1 MMALK
6 HLCCISFALFF
17 LGTGC
22 AFMGRGE
29 VSEIVY
35 HDLSTLKEEQ
45 VVSPPAEFR
54 VFSDI
59 TGNGIRPVTRLGD
72 GSVSLGENH
81 RFSGSPVQLIRRR
94 LTELFP
100 PASPEATLKISG
112 TLYRFEL
119 DSGKNQAM
127 LGIDYLLTYKKCR
140 TVQRHRI
147 GVKIAG
153 EGQNAGFTALEKCII
168 RSARRLGEESSNF
181 VKQCESKN
189 K

>member
-1 MMALK
+1 MALK
-6 HLCCISFALFF
+6 HLCTMSFALLI
-17 LGTGC
+17 LGSGC
-22 AFMGRGE
+22 AFMGRSE

-59 TGNGIRPVTRLGD
+59 TGNGIRPVTRLRD
-72 GSVSLGENH
+72 GSVSLGEKR

-100 PASPEATLKISG
+100 PASPEAPLKISG

-119 DSGKNQAM
+119 DAGKNQAV
-127 LGIDYLLTYKKCR
+127 LGIDYQLTYKKFR

-153 EGQNAGFTALEKCII
+153 DGDNAGFTALEKCIV
-168 RSARRLGEESSNF
+168 RSARRLGEETSNF
-181 VKQCESKN
+181 VKQCESESK
-189 K
+189 